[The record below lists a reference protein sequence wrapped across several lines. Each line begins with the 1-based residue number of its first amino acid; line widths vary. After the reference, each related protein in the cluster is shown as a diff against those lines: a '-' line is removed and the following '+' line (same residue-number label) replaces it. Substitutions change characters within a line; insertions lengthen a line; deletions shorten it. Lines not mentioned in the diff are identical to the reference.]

1 MPTVWSENALIT
13 AEKLNNTGIDDV
25 LDLGVLDIDLS
36 QDNAKYEGNLTDE
49 QIEKLEKCKFVKFT
63 TTVNDIT
70 IEVYIPLVQ
79 KTLSDVLYYTF
90 FAIIDTLKIMCNAFK
105 TDKTVIIDSQLTT
118 NSATSES
125 K

>member
-1 MPTVWSENALIT
+1 MPTVWSENDLIT

-90 FAIIDTLKIMCNAFK
+90 FAIIDTLKITCNAFK